1 MAPHSLIAGLFGT
14 LLLAIPTQASILGQR
29 VSDASEAGVPLFKS
43 ETFQLTEKSLRSL
56 NHSKKELFGFQSD
69 SASANADGNAKC
81 RLLPGDKAWPSEST
95 WSELD
100 RVLGGAL
107 IKTVPLAASCY
118 PSWPEYDSAKCT
130 DVGDDW
136 EVSYMHAAD
145 PASIMWPLFEGRS
158 CLPTNMNTSSTC
170 TIGGY
175 SSYAV
180 NVSTVAQIQLAVNF
194 ARNSNVRLVVKNTG
208 HDFNG
213 KSTGAGA
220 LGVWTHNLKE
230 IEYIENYNGA
240 SYQGAAVKMGAGIQA
255 FEIYEKAEEL
265 GFTAVGGEGK
275 TVGVAGGYVLGGGH
289 SPMSSM
295 YGLAADQV
303 LALEVVLADGTF
315 TTVTEETDPDL
326 FWAIRGGGG
335 GTFGV
340 VTSVISRVYPKV
352 GVTVSTFTFTT
363 GTGVSADTF
372 WEGVRAYFSY
382 FARFADAGTYA
393 YFWVL
398 NLGDDSYEF
407 MMNPFFAVNHTV
419 AEFNTL
425 IEPWV
430 NDLEA
435 LGITVTPNSTYYDSF
450 YPGWEAGFPLEEI
463 GLVTMMTGSRLFPRE
478 NFDAKLNET
487 VEAVR
492 TTVGLG
498 HSLLAFNMKTELQD
512 GFLDNAA
519 NPAFRNSLM
528 HAITSSSWDSSYTV
542 AEINSTM
549 YDLTYNVL
557 DTWRATCPESG
568 AYMSESDI
576 LEPNFQ
582 QAFYGTNYA
591 RLFKLKQR
599 YDPEGV
605 FYAPTG
611 VGSEYWNVESLD
623 GLPDQNG
630 RLCRV

>member
-1 MAPHSLIAGLFGT
+1 MAPHSLIAGLFGA
-14 LLLAIPTQASILGQR
+14 LLLAGSSQASILGQR
-29 VSDASEAGVPLFKS
+29 VSDVSDAGVPLFKS

-56 NHSKKELFGFQSD
+56 KSSQKELFGFQSD
-69 SASANADGNAKC
+69 STSANADASGKC

-100 RVLGGAL
+100 SALGGAL

-158 CLPTNMNTSSTC
+158 CLPTSMNTSSTC

-180 NVSTVAQIQLAVNF
+180 NVSTVAQVQLAVNF
-194 ARNSNVRLVVKNTG
+194 ARNSNLRLVVKNTG

-230 IEYIENYNGA
+230 IEYIEEYNGA
-240 SYQGAAVKMGAGIQA
+240 TYQGAAVKLGAGIQA

-363 GTGVSADTF
+363 GTDVSADTF
-372 WEGVRAYFSY
+372 WDGVRAYFSR

-393 YFWVL
+393 YFWIL

-419 AEFNTL
+419 AEFNAL

-430 NDLEA
+430 SDLKD

-512 GFLDNAA
+512 GFPDNAA
-519 NPAFRNSLM
+519 NPAFRESLM
-528 HAITSSSWDSSYTV
+528 HAITSSTWDSNSTT

-582 QAFYGTNYA
+582 QAFYGTNYP

-599 YDPEGV
+599 YDPDGV

-611 VGSEYWNVESLD
+611 VGSENWNVESLD